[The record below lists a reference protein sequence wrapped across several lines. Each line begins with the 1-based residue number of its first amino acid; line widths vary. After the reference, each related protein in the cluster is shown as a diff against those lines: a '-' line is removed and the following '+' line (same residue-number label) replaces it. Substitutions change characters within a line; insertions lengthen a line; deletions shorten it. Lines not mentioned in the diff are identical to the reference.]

1 MSEKLRVHRLIERA
15 RANGP
20 GSRAVLWVQG
30 CSLGCPG
37 CFNPETHTFHA
48 GDLVSVDELSLRIAS
63 IPGIEGVSILGGEP
77 LQQRRAVLSL
87 LRTLRAE
94 SDLSVILFTGFTL
107 EEVRRMPEGGDVL
120 GLVDVLIA
128 GRYDETKRL
137 ARGLRGSTN
146 KTVAFLTARYT
157 DEDLEA
163 VPACELTIG
172 PGGTVTVNG
181 MDPLRW

>member
-1 MSEKLRVHRLIERA
+1 MAERLRVHRLLERA

-20 GSRAVLWVQG
+20 GLRAALWVQG

-37 CFNPETHTFHA
+37 CFNPETHSLHA
-48 GDLVSVDELSLRIAS
+48 GESVTVNELARRVTTIR
-63 IPGIEGVSILGGEP
+63 GIEGVSILGGEP

-87 LRTLRAE
+87 VRTLRAE

-107 EEVRRMPEGGDVL
+107 PEVERMPEGREIL
-120 GLVDVLIA
+120 GLIDVLIA

-137 ARGLRGSTN
+137 ARGLRGSAN
-146 KTVAFLTARYT
+146 KTVTFLTSRYT
-157 DEDLEA
+157 ERDFEA
-163 VPACELTIG
+163 VPACEVTIG
-172 PGGTVTVNG
+172 PGGEVTVNG